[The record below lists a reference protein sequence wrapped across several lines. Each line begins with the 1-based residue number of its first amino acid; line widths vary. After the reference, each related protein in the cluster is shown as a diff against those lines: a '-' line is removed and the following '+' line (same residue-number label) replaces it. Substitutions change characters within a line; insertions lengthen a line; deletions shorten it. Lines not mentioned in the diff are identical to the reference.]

1 MLSGVHLLDPARI
14 DIRGELITGQN
25 VHIDINCVFEGRVI
39 IGDNVRIGPNCII
52 KDSVLAA
59 NVHIKAL
66 TMLDG
71 ASIGTQGQVG
81 PFARLRP
88 GAELLSDAQVGNF
101 VEVKKT
107 TLGRGSKASHL
118 SYLGDAQIGDGV
130 NIGAGT
136 ITCNYDG
143 VNKHQTVIEDGV
155 FVGSNTSLVAPVSIG
170 EGATLGA
177 GSTIT
182 RDVQK
187 QQLAV
192 ARGRQTT
199 IDNWKGPR
207 DK

>member
-1 MLSGVHLLDPARI
+1 
-14 DIRGELITGQN
+14 
-25 VHIDINCVFEGRVI
+25 
-39 IGDNVRIGPNCII
+39 
-52 KDSVLAA
+52 
-59 NVHIKAL
+59 
-66 TMLDG
+66 MLDG

-136 ITCNYDG
+136 ITCKYDG

>member
-1 MLSGVHLLDPARI
+1 
-14 DIRGELITGQN
+14 
-25 VHIDINCVFEGRVI
+25 
-39 IGDNVRIGPNCII
+39 
-52 KDSVLAA
+52 
-59 NVHIKAL
+59 
-66 TMLDG
+66 
-71 ASIGTQGQVG
+71 
-81 PFARLRP
+81 
-88 GAELLSDAQVGNF
+88 
-101 VEVKKT
+101 VKKT